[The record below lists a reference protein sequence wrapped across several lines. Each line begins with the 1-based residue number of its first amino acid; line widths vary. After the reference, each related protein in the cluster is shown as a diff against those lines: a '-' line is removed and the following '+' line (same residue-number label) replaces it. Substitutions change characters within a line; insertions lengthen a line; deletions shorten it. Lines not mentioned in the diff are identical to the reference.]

1 MRRPGLWLGLAAV
14 CAWSLAPFLWQV
26 LTSVKPAADLEA
38 LPPFLPGAIT
48 LVHYEAIFAGHP
60 FARLLLNS
68 FMVSALATLL
78 ALGFGSL
85 AGFALAKLR
94 PPGRAAALAAV
105 GAPACFPLANLRP
118 PGRAATLAAV
128 VALSMLP
135 PVATVSPL
143 FLLAGAAGLRDTL
156 VGLVLVY
163 AGFALPLAVW
173 LMAQFFRAVP
183 DAIYIAARVDGCSAA
198 GAFAKVMLPLA
209 VPGLTATG
217 LLVFVFCWNE
227 FLYALTLTS
236 SLAARTVPVGIA
248 LFPGLHEVPW
258 GEIAA
263 GSVIATLPPVVLA
276 IAFQRRVLAG
286 LTAGAVKG

>member
-14 CAWSLAPFLWQV
+14 CVWSLAPFLWQL
-26 LTSVKPAADLEA
+26 LTSVKPAAELEA

-48 LVHYEAIFAGHP
+48 LMHYEAIFAGHP
-60 FARLLLNS
+60 FARLLANS
-68 FMVSALATLL
+68 FIVSALATLL

-85 AGFALAKLR
+85 AGFALAK
-94 PPGRAAALAAV
+94 
-105 GAPACFPLANLRP
+105 LRP

-173 LMAQFFRAVP
+173 LMAQFFRGVP
-183 DAIYIAARVDGCSAA
+183 DALYIAARVDGCSAA
-198 GAFAKVMLPLA
+198 GAFVKVMLPLA

-236 SLAARTVPVGIA
+236 SMAARTVPVGIA

-263 GSVIATLPPVVLA
+263 GSVVATLPPVALA
-276 IAFQRRVLAG
+276 IVFQRRVLAG